1 MTTRLIACRSLVTI
15 LLAGL
20 GWGLGGHAQDSL
32 QGNALLKTDILGVF
46 AHPDDETG
54 MASTLAHY
62 ALDEGKTIMHAYC
75 TRGEGGGNM
84 VGTHYGPSLG
94 IMRELELRDCLT
106 QLGVRHWYFL
116 GQLDFAYTESI
127 WATLKRW
134 DKEAALEKL
143 VRIIRNHRPEI
154 ILTMNPAPRPGQHG
168 HHQAAGVLATE
179 AVRLAADPDAF
190 PLQIQ
195 REGIEVWQ
203 VRKLYY
209 GGAMGDHQATIESTA
224 VVRDGL
230 TAGQVAGE
238 ALSHHR
244 SQGFGRMRGATWLQ
258 LPRTFSLVHSTVPFE
273 AEESDLFRGLDFPP
287 EDLTPDLVQPPVSKA
302 PSSSDDVSIRFI
314 TRPAIER
321 YMVWAKEQGIEH
333 VSQAFEAD
341 LPVVAGEWNEVA
353 LELENIGTTTADGE
367 FRLKVPR
374 DWMVDPQYVPFT
386 LKPDLNLQMTVRI
399 KPPEGLPEDGS
410 IQLTAKYG
418 ALETNAEANLH
429 PVPTQKIAR
438 VAEGGLDWGS
448 PFWSR
453 VVPLTILPEHRVQGE
468 STGLA
473 DSSAQIKMAHDRSA
487 FYVQIDVNDDQ
498 VVSNIAANDI
508 RGHWR
513 SDSVEFCLDAA
524 GGAEDSFSTYKL
536 GVFPFDA
543 TGRVRAARDADANQ
557 GPAEETA
564 PGTELYSERTD
575 DGYRLRLKIPFE
587 EVGEGIESGSRLG
600 FNVIIYDG
608 DKADAAPGE
617 NINESRIAWAPR
629 SGVQGRPEDWGRIDL
644 E

>member
-1 MTTRLIACRSLVTI
+1 MTMRLTVNPSFVSI
-15 LLAGL
+15 LFAALYCCWAGS
-20 GWGLGGHAQDSL
+20 AQEPL

-62 ALDEGKTIMHAYC
+62 ALGEGKTIMHAYC

-94 IMRELELRDCLT
+94 IMRELELRDCLA

-154 ILTMNPAPRPGQHG
+154 VLTMNPAPRPGQHG

-179 AVRLAADPDAF
+179 AVRLAADPKAF
-190 PLQIQ
+190 PMQIQ
-195 REGIEVWQ
+195 REGIDVWQ

-209 GGAMGDHQATIESTA
+209 GGAMGDHQAQIESTA

-258 LPRTFSLVHSTVPFE
+258 LPRTFSLVHSVVPFL
-273 AEESDLFRGLDFPP
+273 AEESDLFRGLNISA
-287 EDLTPDLVQPPVSKA
+287 EQLTPERVQPPASETFSKDA
-302 PSSSDDVSIRFI
+302 VSIRFI

-333 VSQAFEAD
+333 VSQAFKAD
-341 LPVVAGEWNEVA
+341 LPVVTGEWNDVE
-353 LELENIGTTTADGE
+353 LELKNVGAQPAEGE
-367 FRLKVPR
+367 FYLKMPR

-386 LKPDLNLQMTVRI
+386 LKPGLNLRMTVRV
-399 KPPEGLPEDGS
+399 KPPKGLPQDGAV
-410 IQLTAKYG
+410 QLTAKYG
-418 ALETNAEANLH
+418 GQETTAEANLH
-429 PVPTQKIAR
+429 PVPKQRIAR
-438 VAEGGLDWGS
+438 IAEGGLDWES

-453 VVPLTILPEHRVQGE
+453 VVPITILPEHRVQGE

-473 DSSAQIKMAHDRSA
+473 DSSARIKMAHDRA
-487 FYVQIDVNDDQ
+487 TFYVQIDVNDDQ
-498 VVSNIAANDI
+498 VVSNIAPNDI

-524 GGAEDSFSTYKL
+524 GGSEDSFSTYKL

-543 TGRVRAARDADANQ
+543 TGRVRAARDADAHQ
-557 GPAEETA
+557 GPVEETA
-564 PGTELYSERTD
+564 PGTELYSERTE
-575 DGYRLRLKIPFE
+575 DGYRVRLKIPFE
-587 EVGEGIESGSRLG
+587 EVGEGIQSGSRLG
-600 FNVIIYDG
+600 FNVIVYDG

-617 NINESRIAWAPR
+617 NINESRLAWAPR
-629 SGVQGRPEDWGRIDL
+629 SGVQGRPEDWGLIDL

>member
-1 MTTRLIACRSLVTI
+1 MIMRRSAHYAFISSVFICLFTCLI
-15 LLAGL
+15 GN
-20 GWGLGGHAQDSL
+20 AQENL
-32 QGNALLKTDILGVF
+32 QGNALLKADILGVF

-54 MASTLAHY
+54 MASTLARY
-62 ALDEGKTIMHAYC
+62 ALGQDKTIIHAYC

-84 VGTHYGPSLG
+84 VGTHYGSSLG

-116 GQLDFAYTESI
+116 EQLDFAYTESI

-134 DKEAALEKL
+134 DKEDALERL

-154 ILTMNPAPRPGQHG
+154 VLTMNPAPRPGQHG

-195 REGIEVWQ
+195 REGIQVWQ

-209 GGAMGDHQATIESTA
+209 GGAMGDHQANIESTM

-258 LPRTFSLVHSTVPFE
+258 RPRTFSLVHSVVPFE
-273 AEESDLFRGLDFPP
+273 TNENDLFRGLHFSNDL
-287 EDLTPDLVQPPVSKA
+287 LTPELVKPPVA
-302 PSSSDDVSIRFI
+302 DSSTDHDLSVRFV

-341 LPVVAGEWNEVA
+341 LPVVAGEWNDVD
-353 LELENIGTTTADGE
+353 LELMNVGNDKVEGE
-367 FRLKVPR
+367 FRLKVPK

-386 LKPDLNLQMTVRI
+386 LNPDLKLSMTVRV
-399 KPPEGLPEDGS
+399 KPPKGLPADGN
-410 IQLTAKYG
+410 IQLLAKYG
-418 ALETNAEANLH
+418 NQETTAEANLH
-429 PVPTQKIAR
+429 PVPTLKIAR
-438 VAEGGLDWGS
+438 MPDGGLDWES

-453 VVPLTILPEHRVQGE
+453 VVPFTILPEHRVQGE
-468 STGLA
+468 STGRG
-473 DSSAQIKMAHDRSA
+473 DSSAQVKMAHDRSA
-487 FYVQIDVNDDQ
+487 FYVQIDVKDEQ
-498 VVSNIAANDI
+498 VVSNIAPNDI

-513 SDSVEFCLDAA
+513 SDSVECCLDAA

-536 GVFPFDA
+536 GVFPFDSA
-543 TGRVRAARDADANQ
+543 GNVRAARDADANQ
-557 GPAEETA
+557 GPVEETA
-564 PGTELYSERTD
+564 PSTELFSERRD

-587 EVGEGIESGSRLG
+587 EVGEGIQSGSRLG

-608 DKADAAPGE
+608 DKVDAQPGE
-617 NINESRIAWAPR
+617 NINESRLAWAPR